1 MTLSIRTKLFIVLSG
16 LLLFFV
22 VISWGLIRLGLEKY
36 YIWQKQDILLANSM
50 LIDER
55 YQENPGEITLELERI
70 ANSLGAGVIIFTQD
84 GYIKYSS
91 FSRII
96 NQKFQDTASAPV
108 LPPPPEHTPPAA
120 PPPPPPPVPP
130 YELKS
135 QKTIDSRTV
144 LEMQQDLNLR
154 IEFMALQRQLANND
168 ILIIRQPLAPVSESA
183 VVAAQFMAFTGLL
196 VLLSGGTWAFLVA
209 RKFTQPI
216 LELNR
221 IAQNMAR
228 LDFSLTCTVTR
239 SDELG
244 ELGQSINHLS
254 EQLDSAI
261 IELSTKNRQLMADVE
276 KERALDGMRKSFVS
290 SVSHELKTPLALI
303 LGYAEGL
310 RENVAADAE
319 SRNYYC
325 SIIIDEA
332 EKMDKLVKDLLNL
345 SQIESGLFQ
354 LNRSDFDLLALISDM
369 IKKYQTILAQK
380 EITLT
385 VENTA
390 DPYVNGDILRVEQV
404 LLNLFTNAIY
414 HADFARVIK
423 IGVTATGTKIRVSV
437 FNAGRPIPAASLD
450 KLWTSFYK
458 VDKARTREHGRYGL
472 GLSIVRAIQQQHGN
486 SYGVANTDDGVIFWF
501 ELDKA
506 GKI

>member
-1 MTLSIRTKLFIVLSG
+1 MTLSIRTKLFVVLSG

-22 VISWGLIRLGLEKY
+22 ILSWGLIRLGLEKY
-36 YIWQKQDILLANSM
+36 YIWQKQDILLANSK
-50 LIDER
+50 LIDEL
-55 YQENPGEITLELERI
+55 YQGQPEEIALELERI
-70 ANSLGAGVIIFTQD
+70 AHTLGAGVIIYTQD
-84 GYIKYSS
+84 GHIKYSS
-91 FSRII
+91 FNRIS
-96 NQKFQDTASAPV
+96 NQKLADVSPAPA
-108 LPPPPEHTPPAA
+108 LPPPDGPAPPAPPFQ
-120 PPPPPPPVPP
+120 PPPIPR

-135 QKTIDSRTV
+135 KETIDSRTV
-144 LEMQQDLNLR
+144 LEMQHDLSLR
-154 IEFMALQRQLANND
+154 IEFMALERQLANND
-168 ILIIRQPLAPVSESA
+168 SLIIRQPLAPVSESA

-209 RKFTQPI
+209 RKFTEPI

-221 IAQNMAR
+221 IAQNMAC
-228 LDFSLTCTVTR
+228 LNFSLKCTVTR

-244 ELGQSINHLS
+244 ELGRSINHLS

-261 IELSTKNRQLMADVE
+261 IELSRKNQQLMADVE
-276 KERALDGMRKSFVS
+276 RERALDGMRKSFVS

-303 LGYAEGL
+303 QGYAEGL
-310 RENVAADAE
+310 RENVAGDEAG
-319 SRNYYC
+319 RNYYC

-369 IKKYQTILAQK
+369 IKKYQTILANK

-385 VENTA
+385 VDSTA
-390 DPYVNGDILRVEQV
+390 GCYAHGDSLRVEQV

-414 HADFARVIK
+414 HADFAKVIK
-423 IGVTATGTKIRVSV
+423 IGVMDTGNKLKVSV
-437 FNAGRPIPAASLD
+437 FNSGRPIPEESLD

-458 VDKARTREHGRYGL
+458 IDKARTREHGRYGL

-486 SYGVANTDDGVIFWF
+486 GYGVENTAGGVVFWF

>member
-1 MTLSIRTKLFIVLSG
+1 MTLSIRTKLFVVLSG

-36 YIWQKQDILLANSM
+36 YIWQKQDILLANSKV
-50 LIDER
+50 IDER
-55 YQENPGEITLELERI
+55 YRGNPEEITLELERI

-96 NQKFQDTASAPV
+96 NQKFQDTASAPA
-108 LPPPPEHTPPAA
+108 LPPPPGQTPPDAA
-120 PPPPPPPVPP
+120 FPPPPVPR

-135 QKTIDSRTV
+135 KETIDSRTV

-154 IEFMALQRQLANND
+154 IEFMALERQLANND

-183 VVAAQFMAFTGLL
+183 VVAAQFMAFTGML

-221 IAQNMAR
+221 IAQNMAC

-239 SDELG
+239 NDELG

-261 IELSTKNRQLMADVE
+261 IELSRKNRQLMADVE

-310 RENVAADAE
+310 RENVAADTE

-354 LNRSDFDLLALISDM
+354 LNRSDFDLLALISDI
-369 IKKYQTILAQK
+369 IKKYQTILTQK
-380 EITLT
+380 EITLA

-390 DPYVNGDILRVEQV
+390 EPYVNGDILRVEQV

-423 IGVTATGTKIRVSV
+423 IGVTDTGTKIRVSV

-486 SYGVANTDDGVIFWF
+486 SYGVTNTAAGVIFWF

-506 GKI
+506 GRI

>member
-1 MTLSIRTKLFIVLSG
+1 MTLSIRTKLFVVLSG

-22 VISWGLIRLGLEKY
+22 LLSWGLIRLGLEKY
-36 YIWQKQDILLANSM
+36 YIWQKQDILLANSK
-50 LIDER
+50 LIDEL
-55 YQENPGEITLELERI
+55 YQGKPEAISLELERI
-70 ANSLGAGVIIFTQD
+70 ANTLGAGVIIFTQD

-91 FSRII
+91 FTRII
-96 NQKFQDTASAPV
+96 NQKIQD
-108 LPPPPEHTPPAA
+108 TPPAPA
-120 PPPPPPPVPP
+120 LPPRPGQSRRTPLFPSRRPP

-135 QKTIDSRTV
+135 KEIIDSRTV

-154 IEFMALQRQLANND
+154 IEFMALERQLANND

-183 VVAAQFMAFTGLL
+183 VAAAQFMAFTGIL

-209 RKFTQPI
+209 RRFTQPI

-221 IAQNMAR
+221 IAQNMAC
-228 LDFSLTCTVTR
+228 LNFSLKCTVTR

-261 IELSTKNRQLMADVE
+261 IELSRKNQQLMADVE
-276 KERALDGMRKSFVS
+276 KERALDGMRKNFVS

-310 RENVAADAE
+310 KENVAGDE
-319 SRNYYC
+319 EGRNYYC

-354 LNRSDFDLLALISDM
+354 LNRSDFDLLALIGGM
-369 IKKYQTILAQK
+369 IKKYQTILAKK
-380 EITLT
+380 ELTLA
-385 VENTA
+385 VENTGCY
-390 DPYVNGDILRVEQV
+390 YVNGDILRIEQV
-404 LLNLFTNAIY
+404 LLNLFTNAIE

-423 IGVTATGTKIRVSV
+423 IGVMDTGNKIRVSV
-437 FNAGRPIPAASLD
+437 FNSGQPIPGASLD

-472 GLSIVRAIQQQHGN
+472 GLSIVLAIQQQHGN
-486 SYGVANTDDGVIFWF
+486 RYGVENTAEGVTFWF